1 MAQVAGADVEKGVR
15 ARGRT
20 HKQGVGHRLIDD
32 GDHTSESLVKPLRID
47 KTHVIAPGSLAVRL
61 LAHGLP

>member
-1 MAQVAGADVEKGVR
+1 MAQVAMADVEKGVR

-20 HKQGVGHRLIDD
+20 HKRGVRHRLVDD
-32 GDHTSESLVKPLRID
+32 GDRASESVVETLRID
-47 KTHVIAPGSLAVRL
+47 KAHVIALGGLAARL

>member
-20 HKQGVGHRLIDD
+20 HKRGVGHRLVDD
-32 GDHTSESLVKPLRID
+32 DDHASESVVETLHID

>member
-1 MAQVAGADVEKGVR
+1 MAQVAMADVEKGVR
-15 ARGRT
+15 AHGRT
-20 HKQGVGHRLIDD
+20 HKRGVGHRLIDD
-32 GDHTSESLVKPLRID
+32 DDHTSESLVKPLRID